1 MTRRLPILGVLAAGV
16 VAGLLFSPLF
26 GTSAV
31 LWPMLAVAV
40 VAYLVEEAILRRPQL
55 ARWRVPLT
63 LVGGVVA
70 LLAVIPGAARRP
82 VSLWEAVTSG
92 WRRTLESTWPA
103 TPSPDLV
110 AFVPVLVLLACLV
123 GARVL
128 QRSRLVALLPAVVVA
143 GLSQAYVTVTGLDA
157 VLVGLALAGC
167 FALVLL
173 QWPSERA
180 AWVRLVAALA
190 AMAVGASTLGLA
202 LPASTAM
209 HLAKPSPPD
218 SPTVLSN
225 PLTEIAARL
234 HSPDTVVFTAR
245 ADGPVDRWP
254 VIALDNFDGVT
265 WTAAPKFQRLGRE
278 LPLDSHVTV
287 PVRRQSADVALADWS
302 LPWLP
307 SQTRT
312 LSVVDDLP
320 LLVDPASGALL
331 AEQKR
336 PSQYRVTWAEPTVDS
351 DRLASSGVD
360 SDPGSNAD
368 LGEVPV
374 GIDELARNIAGD
386 VRPSFQL
393 ALVLEQYLRTNYK
406 LATGENLPTGHGYP
420 QLNHFLLRSKRGTS
434 EQFAAAYVVLARLL
448 GLPARLVVG
457 FKQPDTP
464 SPDGTYVIRNRD
476 VLAWPEVAVTGVGW
490 VPLDPTGTATS
501 KAGGGLAGAAE
512 TVRKQLPSKK
522 EIEREHQSEPTLP
535 FPEEPQTAHHW
546 PGWFALVVVVAVLVA
561 LVLLWIIGVPLAKA
575 VRRRRRRR
583 HGTLGAWAEARD
595 LLRDHGMRVTP
606 AATARDLARD
616 SEGAV
621 SQAMTLLAGCLDRA
635 LWSGQDSDPDREFA
649 WSAVR
654 KAQRGLADGRLS
666 ERIRTTFSARSLIG

>member
-1 MTRRLPILGVLAAGV
+1 MSRRLPILGVLAAAV
-16 VAGLLFSPLF
+16 VAGLLFAPLF
-26 GTSAV
+26 GTAAV

-40 VAYLVEEAILRRPQL
+40 VAYLVEESILHRPGL

-63 LVGGVVA
+63 LVGGIVA

-82 VSLWEAVTSG
+82 LSLWEAVTSG

-103 TPSPDLV
+103 SPVPDLV
-110 AFVPVLVLLACLV
+110 AFVPVLVLLACLI

-128 QRSRLVALLPAVVVA
+128 QRSRLLALLPAVVVA
-143 GLSQAYVTVTGLDA
+143 GLSQAYVTVSGVDA
-157 VLVGLALAGC
+157 VLAGLALTAC
-167 FALVLL
+167 CALVLL
-173 QWPSERA
+173 QWPGDRGS
-180 AWVRLVAALA
+180 WLRLVAALA
-190 AMAVGASTLGLA
+190 AMTVAASTLSVA
-202 LPASTAM
+202 LPTSSAV
-209 HLAKPSPPD
+209 HLPKPSPPD

-245 ADGPVDRWP
+245 ANGPVDRWP
-254 VIALDNFDGVT
+254 VIALDSFDGVT

-307 SQTRT
+307 SQSRT
-312 LSVVDDLP
+312 LSVVDDKP

-331 AEQKR
+331 AEDSR
-336 PSQYRVTWAEPTVDS
+336 PSQYRVNWAEPTVDV
-351 DRLASSGVD
+351 DALASAGVD
-360 SDPGSNAD
+360 SDLRSGDD
-368 LGEVPV
+368 LGEVPA
-374 GIDELARNIAGD
+374 GIDELARSIAGD
-386 VRPSFQL
+386 VRPSFEL
-393 ALVLEQYLRTNYK
+393 ALVLEKYLRTNYK
-406 LATGENLPTGHGYP
+406 LATGENLPTGHGYA
-420 QLNHFLLRSKRGTS
+420 QLNYFLQHSKRGTS
-434 EQFAAAYVVLARLL
+434 EQFAAAYVVMARLL

-501 KAGGGLAGAAE
+501 TTSKGGLAGAAE
-512 TVRKQLPSKK
+512 TVRKNLPSTK
-522 EIEREHQSEPTLP
+522 EIEREHQSEPNLP
-535 FPEEPQTAHHW
+535 APKTPTTNHS
-546 PGWFALVVVVAVLVA
+546 PGWGALLVAGGVLVVVL
-561 LVLLWIIGVPLAKA
+561 LLWLLGVPLAKA
-575 VRRRRRRR
+575 VRRQRRRR
-583 HGTLGAWAEARD
+583 HGTRGAWAEARD

-616 SEGAV
+616 SDGAV

-654 KAQRGLADGRLS
+654 KARRGLAEGRLTQ
-666 ERIRTTFSARSLIG
+666 RIRTTLNARSLIG

>member
-1 MTRRLPILGVLAAGV
+1 MRRRLPILGVLAAGV
-16 VAGLLFSPLF
+16 VAGSLFAPLF
-26 GTSAV
+26 GTTAV

-40 VAYLVEEAILRRPQL
+40 VAYLVEEAILRGPQL

-63 LVGGVVA
+63 LVGGVAA

-82 VSLWEAVTSG
+82 ASLWDAVISG
-92 WRRTLESTWPA
+92 WRRSLESTWPA
-103 TPSPDLV
+103 SPSPDLV
-110 AFVPVLVLLACLV
+110 AFVPLLVLLACLI

-128 QRSRLVALLPAVVVA
+128 QRSRVLALLPAVVVA
-143 GLSQAYVTVTGLDA
+143 GLSQAYVTITGVDA
-157 VLVGLALAGC
+157 VLAGLALAGC

-173 QWPSERA
+173 QWPSDRA
-180 AWVRLVAALA
+180 AWARLVAALA
-190 AMAVGASTLGLA
+190 AMTVGASTLGLA
-202 LPASTAM
+202 LPTPSAV

-234 HSPDTVVFTAR
+234 RSPDTVVFTAR

-254 VIALDNFDGVT
+254 VIALDTFDGVT

-287 PVRRQSADVALADWS
+287 PVRRQSADIALADWS

-320 LLVDPASGALL
+320 LLVDPSSGALL
-331 AEQKR
+331 SEQTR
-336 PSQYRVTWAEPTVDS
+336 PSQYRVNWAEPTIGS
-351 DRLASSGVD
+351 DQLASAGVD
-360 SDPGSNAD
+360 SDLSTGAD
-368 LGEVPV
+368 LGEVPT
-374 GIDELARNIAGD
+374 GIDDLARKIAGD

-393 ALVLEQYLRTNYK
+393 ALVLEKYLRTNYK
-406 LATGENLPTGHGYP
+406 LATGEDLPTGHGYA

-434 EQFAAAYVVLARLL
+434 EQFAASYVVMARLL

-457 FKQPDTP
+457 FKQPDSP

-476 VLAWPEVAVTGVGW
+476 VLAWPEVAVQGVGW

-501 KAGGGLAGAAE
+501 KAGGGGLAGAAE
-512 TVRKQLPSKK
+512 TVRRQLPSTK
-522 EIEREHQSEPTLP
+522 EIEREHQSEPTVP
-535 FPEEPQTAHHW
+535 VPKSTTTHHW
-546 PGWFALVVVVAVLVA
+546 PGWIALVVAAAVLGA
-561 LVLLWIIGVPLAKA
+561 GLLVWIIGVPLTKA
-575 VRRRRRRR
+575 VRRQRRRRQ
-583 HGTLGAWAEARD
+583 GTLGAWAEARD

-616 SEGAV
+616 SDGPV

-654 KAQRGLADGRLS
+654 KARRGLADGRLS
-666 ERIRTTFSARSLIG
+666 QRVRTTFSARSLIG

>member
-1 MTRRLPILGVLAAGV
+1 MVGVLAAAV
-16 VAGLLFSPLF
+16 VAGCLFAPVF
-26 GTSAV
+26 GTTAV

-40 VAYLVEEAILRRPQL
+40 VVYLVEEAILRRPGL
-55 ARWRVPLT
+55 ARWRVPFT
-63 LVGGVVA
+63 LIGGLIA
-70 LLAVIPGAARRP
+70 LLAVIPGAAQRP
-82 VSLWEAVTSG
+82 VSVWEAVTSG

-103 TPSPDLV
+103 SPAPDLV

-123 GARVL
+123 GVRVL
-128 QRSRLVALLPAVVVA
+128 QRSRVLALLPAVLVA
-143 GLSQAYVTVTGLDA
+143 GLSQAYVTVAGVDA
-157 VLVGLALAGC
+157 LVVGLALAGC

-173 QWPSERA
+173 EWPGDRG
-180 AWVRLVAALA
+180 AWVRLVAALV
-190 AMAVGASTLGLA
+190 AMVVGATTLGLT
-202 LPASTAM
+202 LPTSAGV
-209 HLAKPSPPD
+209 HLARPAPSD

-234 HSPDTVVFTAR
+234 RSPDTVVFTAR

-254 VIALDNFDGVT
+254 VIALDTFDGVT
-265 WTAAPKFQRLGRE
+265 WTAAPRFQRLGRE

-287 PVRRQSADVALADWS
+287 QVRRQSADVALADWS

-312 LSVVDDLP
+312 LSVVDEQP

-331 AEQKR
+331 AAQSR
-336 PSQYRVTWAEPTVDS
+336 PSQYRINWAEPAVDVG
-351 DRLASSGVD
+351 DLASAGVA
-360 SDPGSNAD
+360 SDLSTGAD

-374 GIDELARNIAGD
+374 GIDELAREIAGD

-393 ALVLEQYLRTNYK
+393 ALVLEKYLRTNYK
-406 LATGENLPTGHGYP
+406 LATGDDLPTGHGYP

-434 EQFAAAYVVLARLL
+434 EQFAASYVVMARLL

-464 SPDGTYVIRNRD
+464 SRDGTYVVRNRD
-476 VLAWPEVAVTGVGW
+476 VLAWPEVAVAGVGW
-490 VPLDPTGTATS
+490 VPLDPTGTAVS
-501 KAGGGLAGAAE
+501 KTGGGGLASAAE
-512 TVRKQLPSKK
+512 AVRKQLPSTK
-522 EIEREHQSEPTLP
+522 EIEREHQAEPTLP
-535 FPEEPQTAHHW
+535 AVESSAGHDW
-546 PGWFALVVVVAVLVA
+546 PGWVALLVA
-561 LVLLWIIGVPLAKA
+561 GAAVGGALLLWVVGVPLVKV

-583 HGTLGAWAEARD
+583 RGTVGAWAEARD

-606 AATARDLARD
+606 AATARDLARESD
-616 SEGAV
+616 GPV

-635 LWSGQDSDPDREFA
+635 LWSGQDADPDREFA

-654 KAQRGLADGRLS
+654 KARRGLAEGRLTQ
-666 ERIRTTFSARSLIG
+666 RIRTALNPRSLFT

>member
-1 MTRRLPILGVLAAGV
+1 MSRRLPILGVLAAAV
-16 VAGLLFSPLF
+16 VAGLLFAPLF

-31 LWPMLAVAV
+31 LLPMLAVAV
-40 VAYLVEEAILRRPQL
+40 VVYLVEEAVLRRPQL
-55 ARWRVPLT
+55 ARLRVPLT
-63 LVGGVVA
+63 LVGGVVG

-82 VSLWEAVTSG
+82 MSLWEAVTSG

-103 TPSPDLV
+103 SPSADLV
-110 AFVPVLVLLACLV
+110 AFVPLLVLLACLV

-128 QRSRLVALLPAVVVA
+128 QRSRLLAVLPALVVA
-143 GLSQAYVTVTGLDA
+143 GLSQAYVTVSGVDA
-157 VLVGLALAGC
+157 VLAGLALAGC

-173 QWPSERA
+173 QWPGDRA
-180 AWVRLVAALA
+180 ACARLVAALG
-190 AMAVGASTLGLA
+190 AMGVGASTLGLA
-202 LPASTAM
+202 LPTPAAV

-225 PLTEIAARL
+225 PLTEIAERL

-265 WTAAPKFQRLGRE
+265 WTTTPKFQRLGRE
-278 LPLDSHVTV
+278 LSLDSHVTV
-287 PVRRQSADVALADWS
+287 PVLRQSADVALADWS

-312 LSVVDDLP
+312 LSVVDDVP
-320 LLVDPASGALL
+320 LLVDPTSGALL
-331 AEQKR
+331 SEQQR
-336 PSQYRVTWAEPTVDS
+336 PSQYRVNWAEPVVDT
-351 DRLASSGVD
+351 DALASAGVD
-360 SDPGSNAD
+360 SDLSTGAD

-374 GIDELARNIAGD
+374 GIDDLARQIAGD

-393 ALVLEQYLRTNYK
+393 ALVLEKYLRTNYK
-406 LATGENLPTGHGYP
+406 LATGENLPTGHGYA
-420 QLNHFLLRSKRGTS
+420 QLNHFLLKSKRGTS
-434 EQFAAAYVVLARLL
+434 EQFAASYVVMARLL

-457 FKQPDTP
+457 FKQPDEP

-476 VLAWPEVAVTGVGW
+476 VLAWPEVAVRGVGW
-490 VPLDPTGTATS
+490 VPLDPTGTAAS
-501 KAGGGLAGAAE
+501 KAGGGGLAGAAE
-512 TVRKQLPSKK
+512 AVRKQLPSTK

-535 FPEEPQTAHHW
+535 ATEPKTAHHW
-546 PGWFALVVVVAVLVA
+546 PGWGALVAVAGVVVVL
-561 LVLLWIIGVPLAKA
+561 LLLWIVGVPLAKA

-583 HGTLGAWAEARD
+583 NGTMGAWAEARD

-606 AATARDLARD
+606 AATARDLARESD
-616 SEGAV
+616 GPV

-654 KAQRGLADGRLS
+654 KARRGLAEGRLS
-666 ERIRTTFSARSLIG
+666 QRIRTTFSARSLIG

>member
-1 MTRRLPILGVLAAGV
+1 MSRRLPVLGVLAAGV
-16 VAGLLFSPLF
+16 VAGLLFAPLF

-40 VAYLVEEAILRRPQL
+40 VAFLVEEAILRRPRL
-55 ARWRVPLT
+55 ARGRVPLT
-63 LVGGVVA
+63 LAGGVVA
-70 LLAVIPGAARRP
+70 LLAVIPGAAGRP
-82 VSLWEAVTSG
+82 LSLWEAVTSG

-103 TPSPDLV
+103 SPSPDLV
-110 AFVPVLVLLACLV
+110 AFVPALVLLACLV
-123 GARVL
+123 GVRVL
-128 QRSRLVALLPAVVVA
+128 QRSRLLALLPAVVVA

-190 AMAVGASTLGLA
+190 AMAVGATTLGLA
-202 LPASTAM
+202 LPTSAAV

-225 PLTEIAARL
+225 PLTEVAARL
-234 HSPDTVVFTAR
+234 RSPDTVVFTAR

-278 LPLDSHVTV
+278 LSLDPRVTV

-307 SQTRT
+307 SQART
-312 LSVVDDLP
+312 VSVVDDVP

-331 AEQKR
+331 AEQQR
-336 PSQYRVTWAEPTVDS
+336 PSQYRVSWAEPTVDAE
-351 DRLASSGVD
+351 RLASSGI
-360 SDPGSNAD
+360 DPDAGSGAD
-368 LGEVPV
+368 LGEVPA
-374 GIDELARNIAGD
+374 GIDELARSIAGD

-393 ALVLEQYLRTNYK
+393 ALVLEKYLRTNYK
-406 LATGENLPTGHGYP
+406 LATGDNLPTGHGYP

-434 EQFAAAYVVLARLL
+434 EQFAAAYVVMARLL

-464 SPDGTYVIRNRD
+464 SPDGTSVIRNRD

-490 VPLDPTGTATS
+490 VALDPTGTAVS

-512 TVRKQLPSKK
+512 TVRKQLPSTK

-535 FPEEPQTAHHW
+535 VPEPKTTYHW
-546 PGWFALVVVVAVLVA
+546 PGWGVLIVVAAAVGAL
-561 LVLLWIIGVPLAKA
+561 LVLWIVGVPLAKA
-575 VRRRRRRR
+575 VRRSRRRRL
-583 HGTLGAWAEARD
+583 GTLGAWAEARD
-595 LLRDHGMRVTP
+595 LLRDHGLRVTP

-616 SEGAV
+616 SDGPV

-654 KAQRGLADGRLS
+654 KAQRGLAEGRLS
-666 ERIRTTFSARSLIG
+666 ERVRTTFSVRSLIG

>member
-1 MTRRLPILGVLAAGV
+1 MSRRLPILGVLAAAV
-16 VAGLLFSPLF
+16 VAGLLFAPLF

-31 LWPMLAVAV
+31 LLPMLAVAV
-40 VAYLVEEAILRRPQL
+40 VVYLVEEAILRRPQL

-63 LVGGVVA
+63 LVGGVAA

-92 WRRTLESTWPA
+92 WRRALESTWPA
-103 TPSPDLV
+103 SPSADLV
-110 AFVPVLVLLACLV
+110 AFVPLLVLLACLV
-123 GARVL
+123 GVRVL
-128 QRSRLVALLPAVVVA
+128 QRSRLLAVLPAVVVA
-143 GLSQAYVTVTGLDA
+143 GLSQAYVTVTGVDA

-173 QWPSERA
+173 QWPGDRA
-180 AWVRLVAALA
+180 AWARLVAALA

-202 LPASTAM
+202 LPTPGAV

-225 PLTEIAARL
+225 PLTEIAERL
-234 HSPDTVVFTAR
+234 RSPDTVVFTAR

-265 WTAAPKFQRLGRE
+265 WTATPKFQRLGRE

-287 PVRRQSADVALADWS
+287 PVRRQAADVALADWS

-312 LSVVDDLP
+312 LSVVDDVP
-320 LLVDPASGALL
+320 LLVDPTSGALL
-331 AEQKR
+331 SEQQR
-336 PSQYRVTWAEPTVDS
+336 PSQYRVNWAEPAVDT
-351 DRLASSGVD
+351 DELASAGVD
-360 SDPGSNAD
+360 SDLSSGAD

-374 GIDELARNIAGD
+374 GIDDLARQIAGD

-393 ALVLEQYLRTNYK
+393 ALVLEKYLRTNYK
-406 LATGENLPTGHGYP
+406 LATGENLPTGHGYA
-420 QLNHFLLRSKRGTS
+420 QLNHFLLKSKRGTS
-434 EQFAAAYVVLARLL
+434 EQFAASYVVMARLL

-457 FKQPDTP
+457 FKQPDEP

-476 VLAWPEVAVTGVGW
+476 VLAWPEVAVRGVGW

-501 KAGGGLAGAAE
+501 KAGGGGLAGAAE
-512 TVRKQLPSKK
+512 AVRKQLPSTK

-535 FPEEPQTAHHW
+535 AADPKTTHHW
-546 PGWFALVVVVAVLVA
+546 PGWAALVAVAGVIV
-561 LVLLWIIGVPLAKA
+561 VLLLLWVVGVPLAKA

-583 HGTLGAWAEARD
+583 HGTVGAWAEARD

-606 AATARDLARD
+606 AATARDLARESD
-616 SEGAV
+616 GPV

-654 KAQRGLADGRLS
+654 KARRGLAEGRLS
-666 ERIRTTFSARSLIG
+666 QRIRTTFSARSLIG

>member
-1 MTRRLPILGVLAAGV
+1 MSRRLPVLGVLAAGV
-16 VAGLLFSPLF
+16 VAGLLFAPLF
-26 GTSAV
+26 GTAAV

-40 VAYLVEEAILRRPQL
+40 VAFLVEEAILRRPLL
-55 ARWRVPLT
+55 ARARVPLT

-70 LLAVIPGAARRP
+70 LLVVIPGAAGRP

-103 TPSPDLV
+103 SPSPDLV

-128 QRSRLVALLPAVVVA
+128 QRSRLLALLPAVAVA

-190 AMAVGASTLGLA
+190 AMAVGATTLGLA
-202 LPASTAM
+202 LPASTSV

-225 PLTEIAARL
+225 PLTEVAARL
-234 HSPDTVVFTAR
+234 REPDAVVFTAR

-254 VIALDNFDGVT
+254 LIALDNFDGVT

-278 LPLDSHVTV
+278 LPLDSRVKV

-312 LSVVDDLP
+312 LSVVDDQP

-331 AEQKR
+331 AEEKR
-336 PSQYRVTWAEPTVDS
+336 PSQYRVNWAEPTVDAEQ
-351 DRLASSGVD
+351 LASSGID
-360 SDPGSNAD
+360 ADAGSSAD
-368 LGEVPV
+368 LGEVPA
-374 GIDELARNIAGD
+374 GIDELARSIAGD

-393 ALVLEQYLRTNYK
+393 ALVLEKYLRTNYK

-434 EQFAAAYVVLARLL
+434 EQFAAAYVVMARLL

-490 VPLDPTGTATS
+490 VALDPTGTAVS

-512 TVRKQLPSKK
+512 TVRKQLPSTK

-535 FPEEPQTAHHW
+535 VPEAKTTYHW
-546 PGWFALVVVVAVLVA
+546 PGWGVLIVVAAAAGAL
-561 LVLLWIIGVPLAKA
+561 LVLWIVGVPAAKA
-575 VRRRRRRR
+575 VRRKRRRR

-616 SEGAV
+616 SDGPV

-654 KAQRGLADGRLS
+654 KAQRGLAAGRLS
-666 ERIRTTFSARSLIG
+666 ERVRTTFSVRSLIG